1 MTSVDDVAG
10 SNIAAPGGGAGVKR
24 ASGILGPLAVGLAL
38 LSAAVT
44 FLVLTGLTPVLPTH
58 EVVVTVLLANAATV
72 LILLAVIMRE
82 VVLIVQARRRG
93 RAGARLHVRIVG
105 LFSVIAAVPA
115 ILVAIVASITLDRGL
130 DRWFSSRTQALI
142 ANSLTVAEVYFREHA
157 AMIRSD
163 IMAMAFDVGR
173 ARPLFDQDR
182 ARFRQFLTAQ
192 AAVRG
197 LPNVIMIRSDLSVI
211 ERADD
216 QNPGHEVPPPAAGA
230 LADV

>member
-10 SNIAAPGGGAGVKR
+10 SNIAAPGGGAGVKL

-58 EVVVTVLLANAATV
+58 EVVVTVLLANGATV
-72 LILLAVIMRE
+72 LILLAIIVRE
-82 VVLIVQARRRG
+82 VVLIIQARRHG

-130 DRWFSSRTQALI
+130 DRWFSSRTQQLI
-142 ANSLTVAEVYFREHA
+142 SNSLTVAEAYFREHA
-157 AMIRSD
+157 QVIRGD
-163 IMAMAFDVGR
+163 ILAMAYDVSR
-173 ARPLFDQDR
+173 AK
-182 ARFRQFLTAQ
+182 
-192 AAVRG
+192 
-197 LPNVIMIRSDLSVI
+197 
-211 ERADD
+211 
-216 QNPGHEVPPPAAGA
+216 
-230 LADV
+230 